1 MSRKFQFARCVLA
14 LLLGAGLGIPAAFA
28 QHVRT
33 GGGAPPK
40 PANSAPHPA
49 PRPNGGPHAGQGP
62 NRQGPNQGQ
71 RGAQNQQQRQQQQ
84 QRQDRQQARQQ
95 FRQQTAPGSQNG
107 NAARNNAPD
116 WNRPGGGA
124 VHADRPPS
132 ANVPPPRYNN
142 LSPQDKQRVFNN
154 YRALQKE
161 TPAQRQELQNRV
173 GVWNSLSRQQQD
185 HIRNDVLPKWKQ
197 MPPDRKRAIENRLGV
212 LKNMPE
218 SARNQH
224 LNDPNFTRGMSEEDK
239 STLRD
244 LSHLH
249 IGGEPDRPNQ

>member
-1 MSRKFQFARCVLA
+1 MSRKFQFAGCVLA

-40 PANSAPHPA
+40 PANSAPRPA
-49 PRPNGGPHAGQGP
+49 ARPNGGSNAGQGA

-71 RGAQNQQQRQQQQ
+71 RRPQNQPERQQQQ
-84 QRQDRQQARQQ
+84 QRQDRQQGRQQ
-95 FRQQTAPGSQNG
+95 FRQQTAPGAQNG
-107 NAARNNAPD
+107 NPARNPVPD

-132 ANVPPPRYNN
+132 ANVPPRRYNN
-142 LSPQDKQRVFNN
+142 LSPQEKQRVFNN

-224 LNDPNFTRGMSEEDK
+224 LNDPNFTRGMSEEDR

-249 IGGEPDRPNQ
+249 VGGEPDRPNQ

>member
-1 MSRKFQFARCVLA
+1 MSRKFQFAGCVLA
-14 LLLGAGLGIPAAFA
+14 LLLSAGLGIPAAFA

-33 GGGAPPK
+33 GGGVPPK
-40 PANSAPHPA
+40 AGNSAPRPA
-49 PRPNGGPHAGQGP
+49 PRPNGGPHAGPGP

-71 RGAQNQQQRQQQQ
+71 GRTQNQPRPQQQH
-84 QRQDRQQARQQ
+84 QDRQQERQQ
-95 FRQQTAPGSQNG
+95 FRQQTAPGTQNG
-107 NAARNNAPD
+107 NAARNTAPD

-142 LSPQDKQRVFNN
+142 LSPQEKQRVFNN
-154 YRALQKE
+154 YRALQRE

-224 LNDPNFTRGMSEEDK
+224 LNDPNFTRGMSEEDR

>member
-1 MSRKFQFARCVLA
+1 MSRKFQLAGCVLA
-14 LLLGAGLGIPAAFA
+14 LLLGAGLGSPAAFA
-28 QHVRT
+28 QHVHT

-40 PANSAPHPA
+40 PANSAPRA
-49 PRPNGGPHAGQGP
+49 AARPTGGPHAGPGANRPGP
-62 NRQGPNQGQ
+62 NPGQ
-71 RGAQNQQQRQQQQ
+71 NRAQNQRQQH
-84 QRQDRQQARQQ
+84 QDRQQERQQ
-95 FRQQTAPGSQNG
+95 FRQAPAPGAQNG
-107 NAARNNAPD
+107 RAGRNTAPD

-142 LSPQDKQRVFNN
+142 LSPQEKQRVFNN

-173 GVWNSLSRQQQD
+173 GVWNSLSKQQQD

-197 MPPDRKRAIENRLGV
+197 MPPDRRRAIENRLGV

-224 LNDPNFTRGMSEEDK
+224 LNDPNFTRGMSDEDK
-239 STLRD
+239 STLHD

-249 IGGEPDRPNQ
+249 IGGEPDRPNE